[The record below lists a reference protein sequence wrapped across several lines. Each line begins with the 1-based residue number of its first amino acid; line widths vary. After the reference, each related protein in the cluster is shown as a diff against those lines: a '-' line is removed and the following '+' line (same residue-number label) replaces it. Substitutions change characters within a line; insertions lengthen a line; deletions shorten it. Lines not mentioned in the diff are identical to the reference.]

1 MKIYEFGVN
10 HEKSFVMFQCAAEPW
25 WVFKASAEA
34 MARDYHVYLVIAD
47 GHDETGTDFISL
59 EKNVKDAAE
68 TLRQRGVAKIEAM
81 YGVSMGGASVIRFLA
96 TEDIPVERAIID
108 AGITPYPYPRFICR
122 LIAVK
127 DWIMIM
133 LGTKSMRM
141 MKLAAPPDRWT
152 PQGEDPEEH
161 YRRIFDFEKH
171 RFSPRTIYRVFWST
185 NNYAMPDPVPRVAT
199 KIEYWYGEEEKRARR
214 QDLAYVQR
222 AYPQTVAR
230 EFKGLAHAELVLMFP
245 ERFYE
250 EVTRFPTDG
259 HKKEEQRWDP

>member
-1 MKIYEFGVN
+1 MKVYEFGREN
-10 HEKSFVMFQCAAEPW
+10 EKTFVFFQCAAEPW
-25 WVFKASAEA
+25 WVFRSSAEA
-34 MARDYHVYLVIAD
+34 MAKDYHVYLFIAD
-47 GHDETGTDFISL
+47 GHDELGTEFVSL
-59 EKNVKDAAE
+59 EKYAADAAGY
-68 TLRQRGVAKIEAM
+68 LREKGGTRVDAM
-81 YGVSMGGASVIRFLA
+81 YGVSMGGACAIRFLA
-96 TEDIPVERAIID
+96 TEDLPVDKAIID
-108 AGITPYPYPRFICR
+108 AGITPYPYPRLVCR
-122 LIAVK
+122 LISVW
-127 DWIMIM
+127 DWVTMM
-133 LGTKSMRM
+133 LGTKSMTF
-141 MKLAAPPDRWT
+141 MKLAAPPERWT
-152 PQGEDPEEH
+152 PRGEDPEEH

-250 EVTRFPTDG
+250 DVTRFL
-259 HKKEEQRWDP
+259 